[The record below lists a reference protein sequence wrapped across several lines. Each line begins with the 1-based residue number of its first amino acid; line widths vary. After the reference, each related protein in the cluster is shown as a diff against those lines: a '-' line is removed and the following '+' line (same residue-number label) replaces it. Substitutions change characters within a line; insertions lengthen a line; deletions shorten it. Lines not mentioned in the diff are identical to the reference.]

1 MQLKDELK
9 KFTTDLGAALF
20 GVACVKSITK
30 EFLFSDETLRDLD
43 YTVSL
48 GLRLSN
54 VALEDITSFPTKI
67 YYHHYR
73 QANAILDQIAFK
85 ASNFIQSKGYRA
97 LPIPASQ
104 IVDWEKQ
111 TSHLS
116 HKKIGELAGIG
127 FIGRNNLLVN
137 PEIGARFR
145 LVTILTNMPLEG
157 QRHTQA
163 PETGGW
169 RQGCGECRACISVCP
184 AGAIKEKKEDFDHIK
199 CFEKLKEF
207 RDKRLV
213 DQFICGVCV
222 KACKGNIQKTL
233 QSDNVDL

>member
-1 MQLKDELK
+1 MENSK
-9 KFTTDLGAALF
+9 KYKIEIEKFARDLGISLF
-20 GVACVKSITK
+20 GVACVKPIKK

-43 YTVSL
+43 YTISL
-48 GLRLSN
+48 GLRLSDG
-54 VALEDITSFPTKI
+54 VLEDITSFPTKI
-67 YYHHYR
+67 YFHHYR

-85 ASNFIQSKGYRA
+85 VSNFIQSKGYRA
-97 LPIPASQ
+97 LAAPASQ

-116 HKKIGELAGIG
+116 HKKIGELAGLG

-145 LVTILTNMPLEG
+145 LVTILTNVPLE
-157 QRHTQA
+157 
-163 PETGGW
+163 PDKKLKSSCEK
-169 RQGCGECRACISVCP
+169 CMACISICP

-222 KACKGNIQKTL
+222 KACKGKGRQ
-233 QSDNVDL
+233 

>member
-1 MQLKDELK
+1 MQLKDEIK
-9 KFTTDLGAALF
+9 KFAQDLGVSLF
-20 GVACVKSITK
+20 GVACVRPIKK

-43 YTVSL
+43 YTISL
-48 GLRLSN
+48 GLRLSDGI
-54 VALEDITSFPTKI
+54 LEDITSFPTKT

-85 ASNFIQSKGYRA
+85 VSNFIQSRGYRA
-97 LPIPASQ
+97 LPVPASQ
-104 IVDWEKQ
+104 IVDWAKQ

-116 HKKIGELAGIG
+116 HKRIGELSGIG

-137 PEIGARFR
+137 PEIGSRFR
-145 LVTILTNMPLEG
+145 LVTILTNAPLEPD
-157 QRHTQA
+157 QA
-163 PETGGW
+163 LKET
-169 RQGCGECRACISVCP
+169 CGECRACISVCP

-222 KACKGNIQKTL
+222 KACKGKT
-233 QSDNVDL
+233 QTT

>member
-1 MQLKDELK
+1 MRLKDELK
-9 KFTTDLGAALF
+9 QFAEGLGISLF
-20 GVACVKSITK
+20 GVACVKPIKK
-30 EFLFSDETLRDLD
+30 EFLFSGETLRDLD
-43 YTVSL
+43 YTISL
-48 GLRLSN
+48 GLRLSDG
-54 VALEDITSFPTKI
+54 VLEDITSFPTKI
-67 YYHHYR
+67 YFHHYR

-85 ASNFIQSKGYRA
+85 VSNFIQSKGCRA
-97 LPIPASQ
+97 LPVPASQ

-145 LVTILTNMPLEG
+145 LVTILTNMPLESD
-157 QRHTQA
+157 Q
-163 PETGGW
+163 ELKED
-169 RQGCGECRACISVCP
+169 CGECRACISVCP
-184 AGAIKEKKEDFDHIK
+184 AGAIKEKREDFDHIK

-222 KACKGNIQKTL
+222 KACKGNR
-233 QSDNVDL
+233 

>member
-9 KFTTDLGAALF
+9 KFTQDLGVSLF
-20 GVACVKSITK
+20 GVASVKPIKK
-30 EFLFSDETLRDLD
+30 EFLFSDETLKDLD
-43 YTVSL
+43 YTISL
-48 GLRLSN
+48 GLRLSDGI
-54 VALEDITSFPTKI
+54 LEDITSFPTKI

-85 ASNFIQSKGYRA
+85 VSNFIQSRGYRA
-97 LPIPASQ
+97 LPVPASQ
-104 IVDWEKQ
+104 IVDWAKQ

-116 HKKIGELAGIG
+116 HKKIGELSGIG

-145 LVTILTNMPLEG
+145 LVTILTNMPLEPD
-157 QRHTQA
+157 QA
-163 PETGGW
+163 LKES
-169 RQGCGECRACISVCP
+169 CGECRACINICP

-222 KACKGNIQKTL
+222 KACKGKI
-233 QSDNVDL
+233 